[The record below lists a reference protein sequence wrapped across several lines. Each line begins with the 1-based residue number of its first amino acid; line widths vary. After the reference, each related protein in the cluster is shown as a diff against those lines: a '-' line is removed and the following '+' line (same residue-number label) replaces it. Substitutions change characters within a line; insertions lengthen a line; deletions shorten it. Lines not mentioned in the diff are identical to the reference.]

1 MHFEF
6 FMVCKLTVAFSFGD
20 SVMKWDFASRSANV
34 VDVESGTA
42 YMTLDSSGDNLIA
55 VYLFGRDGKDSTHV
69 HVRQAQLRIAKYPL
83 NVSSHHPP
91 PVSLTDVRLPK
102 LGPDLV
108 FEKSRGV
115 SSVFHDRIG
124 ALGIRPVLR
133 NLKYYLLI
141 NHDPLNDRISLHLL
155 PTEYA
160 RTYPVASIAY
170 NLLYSV
176 VRNPTSPGIEISS
189 PDAVSRYRSS
199 NFMHIDHESRDD
211 DPPACAL
218 YGDREFVLLVDKN
231 GLTAWCFDETAQPP
245 GSCPVLLNSA
255 QE

>member
-1 MHFEF
+1 
-6 FMVCKLTVAFSFGD
+6 
-20 SVMKWDFASRSANV
+20 MKWDFASRSAHV
-34 VDVESGTA
+34 IDVELGTA
-42 YMTLDSSGDNLIA
+42 YMTLDSSGDSLIA

-69 HVRQAQLRIAKYPL
+69 HVREAQLRIARYPL
-83 NVSSHHPP
+83 NVSNRHPS
-91 PVSLTDVRLPK
+91 PVSLTNVKLPK

-108 FEKSRGV
+108 FEKSWGV
-115 SSVFHDRIG
+115 SSVFHNRIG

-160 RTYPVASIAY
+160 RTYPVVSIGY

-176 VRNPTSPGIEISS
+176 VRNSAKPGIEISS
-189 PDAVSRYRSS
+189 PDAFSQYRCS
-199 NFMHIDHESRDD
+199 NFMRVDHESRDD

-245 GSCPVLLNSA
+245 GSCPVPASLA
-255 QE
+255 TE